1 MGCVILGRNF
11 QQMPAARRSKLLTL
25 FWRLHR
31 WVYHISD
38 GRIGSSLYGTKILR
52 LTAKG
57 RQTGKPRAIM
67 IYYFPYRGS
76 YLIVGS
82 NAGADRHPAW
92 YLNLLSD
99 PAAEIQ
105 IGRERRN
112 IEARTAVG
120 EERER
125 LGAEIVKEEQSY
137 IDYQKRTSRQIPVV
151 ILNPI
156 DQIAD

>member
-1 MGCVILGRNF
+1 
-11 QQMPAARRSKLLTL
+11 
-25 FWRLHR
+25 
-31 WVYHISD
+31 
-38 GRIGSSLYGTKILR
+38 
-52 LTAKG
+52 
-57 RQTGKPRAIM
+57 M

-137 IDYQKRTSRQIPVV
+137 IDYQKRTSRKIPVV
-151 ILNPI
+151 ILDPI
-156 DQIAD
+156 D